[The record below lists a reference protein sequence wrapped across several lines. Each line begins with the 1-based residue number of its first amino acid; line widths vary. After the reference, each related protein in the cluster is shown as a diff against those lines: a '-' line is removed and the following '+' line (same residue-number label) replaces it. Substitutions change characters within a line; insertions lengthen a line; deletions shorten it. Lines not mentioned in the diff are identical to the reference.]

1 MNIRLKCRCGAR
13 FLVSD
18 QMLGRAVKCPKCAK
32 GVRVPETVLVG
43 TDDAEPVVAVPR
55 PEPVLASPTT
65 PVEPSAG
72 TASTD
77 AVATWQPHARA
88 DREAAGGA
96 GWWKWL
102 LMLLVLLV
110 PVGVVGTLVV
120 WPMLQPKDPREVIAR
135 QYLDAIRRED
145 WATANRLSVLTA
157 HPRLTGVERVALSE
171 RQFPVLRGKFLGLA
185 EFHARIDKQYRW
197 NPDRGRFEPKDEL
210 GLGLGVL
217 SELEKAK
224 KKVEAEAAAANAES
238 KRKHKNPEDQ
248 LLDSVIARYS
258 AIGDLAQNAGG
269 LLSSQKL
276 GPTYEDLLAGTD
288 VQLSDAERQLALHY
302 KDNAAKWDQL
312 LQRSFLTLPGNMDFE
327 FYEVEIQATIRTE
340 GLSFGDPGRPLT
352 LRLIRFVMGSIDTG
366 WRVWEAK

>member
-1 MNIRLKCRCGAR
+1 MNIRLKCGCGAR

-32 GVRVPETVLVG
+32 GVRVPETLLVG
-43 TDDAEPVVAVPR
+43 SDKEVREVSPPRFERAEPAPQ
-55 PEPVLASPTT
+55 PEAGAAPATWQAHARADDG
-65 PVEPSAG
+65 EPSAG
-72 TASTD
+72 
-77 AVATWQPHARA
+77 
-88 DREAAGGA
+88 G

-102 LMLLVLLV
+102 LMLIVLLV
-110 PVGVVGTLVV
+110 PVGVVGTLIVL
-120 WPMLQPKDPREVIAR
+120 PMLRPKDPREVIAR

-145 WATANRLSVLTA
+145 WVTANRLSVLTA
-157 HPRLTGVERVALSE
+157 HPRLTGIERVALTE

-224 KKVEAEAAAANAES
+224 KKAEEQAAAAAAES
-238 KRKHKNPEDQ
+238 KRKNKNPEDQ
-248 LLDSVIARYS
+248 LLDSVLAQYGAIA
-258 AIGDLAQNAGG
+258 DLAQKSGG

-276 GPTYEDLLAGTD
+276 GPTYEDLLNTTD
-288 VQLSDAERQLALHY
+288 VQLSDVERQLALHY
-302 KDNAAKWDQL
+302 KDNAARWDQL

-340 GLSFGDPGRPLT
+340 GQSFGEPGRPLT
-352 LRLIRFVMGSIDTG
+352 LRLVRFVLGSIDTG
-366 WRVWEAK
+366 WRVWGAK